1 MGKTKLKVKF
11 TIPQR
16 RHSTLHVNPKKQK
29 TCVPAKVILES
40 SKINLEVLVLGAGR
54 KDIADAR
61 VRKEKKDKRE
71 KTHTDSVRSI
81 RRVTKDI
88 WGTGSRLQAQSPAQG
103 DFSPC
108 SRELA
113 SQRGVTKICLLP
125 KMRLGTWDS
134 QQTLTQNGK
143 DTQKELI
150 SSSSQTFVLLVK
162 RGPQLVERVYFWL
175 LCVVFGNRKCCY
187 PPAATQR
194 RRNI

>member
-113 SQRGVTKICLLP
+113 SQRGVAKICLLP

-143 DTQKELI
+143 DTKRAN
-150 SSSSQTFVLLVK
+150 FVLLTNICFIGEKGSTTGGEGV
-162 RGPQLVERVYFWL
+162 L
-175 LCVVFGNRKCCY
+175 LARCVVFGNRKCCY